1 VTKYRALTNGLEN
14 AMSDFT
20 AIGMIMALATAN
32 MFVYFRLDRRL
43 SDAWAEIATGVIRG
57 VPVSTKVR
65 SQRLHGDWLF
75 TLAAGIAFQAIFAVG
90 WLLLARNVSTEEVK
104 LFAYMI
110 GFIALIG
117 LSGWTLMSPFWYSYL
132 RSVLREAEQG

>member
-1 VTKYRALTNGLEN
+1 
-14 AMSDFT
+14 MSDFT

-32 MFVYFRLDRRL
+32 MFVYFRLERRL
-43 SDAWAEIATGVIRG
+43 SDAWGEIATGLIRG
-57 VPVSTKVR
+57 VPVSTKVL

-90 WLLLARNVSTEEVK
+90 WLLLARNASAEEVK

>member
-1 VTKYRALTNGLEN
+1 
-14 AMSDFT
+14 MSDFT

-43 SDAWAEIATGVIRG
+43 SDAWAEIATGFIRG
-57 VPVSTKVR
+57 IPVSTKVR

-117 LSGWTLMSPFWYSYL
+117 LLGWTLMSPFWYSYL

>member
-1 VTKYRALTNGLEN
+1 
-14 AMSDFT
+14 MSDFT
-20 AIGMIMALATAN
+20 AVGMIMALATAN
-32 MFVYFRLDRRL
+32 MFVYFRLERRL
-43 SDAWAEIATGVIRG
+43 SDAWAEIATGFIRG
-57 VPVSTKVR
+57 IPVSTKVR

-110 GFIALIG
+110 GFLALMG

>member
-1 VTKYRALTNGLEN
+1 
-14 AMSDFT
+14 MSDFT
-20 AIGMIMALATAN
+20 AVGMIMALATAN

-43 SDAWAEIATGVIRG
+43 SDAWAEIATGFIRG
-57 VPVSTKVR
+57 IPVSTKVR